1 MGRSRV
7 YIVYTIARGISEL
20 GVATRLCR
28 ESREEV
34 DDFDLANRSLRRQLE
49 QVVALAGKT

>member
-1 MGRSRV
+1 VGRSRV